1 MAPISLPARNVLLAF
16 VRVRGVVVDL
26 KDRYGVLYVGKYC
39 KVSTYVDKGKFGA
52 LDENAKMPPTTLTK
66 LAARFVSTLC
76 SFIILCL

>member
-39 KVSTYVDKGKFGA
+39 KV
-52 LDENAKMPPTTLTK
+52 
-66 LAARFVSTLC
+66 RR
-76 SFIILCL
+76 